1 MSRRARWWAALVAVC
16 ALLVPVSVASA
27 HGGNPNYRSIIDG
40 VTPTTP
46 DVEFQ
51 VLDYDSYMQVIDQ
64 GGHEVVI
71 DGYRGEP
78 YARILEDGT
87 VEVNQRSP
95 ATYLNDSRFAVEK
108 VPPIAD
114 PTAPPQWKQV
124 SDSGTFIWHDHRM
137 HYMSE
142 STPPQITD
150 KGQKTKVFDYAIPI
164 SVDGRKGDIDG
175 TLWWVGETGTSTTPF
190 IVVGAV
196 IVLGGGLLVLF
207 LRRRRRDE
215 DDDDGVDGSGDGGG
229 GRGEGSGDGE
239 SPRKPIQPVGE
250 AW

>member
-95 ATYLNDSRFAVEK
+95 ATYLNDSRFAVER

-175 TLWWVGETGTSTTPF
+175 TLWWVGEAGTSTTPF
-190 IVVGAV
+190 IVVGVV

-207 LRRRRRDE
+207 LRRRRYDE
-215 DDDDGVDGSGDGGG
+215 DDEGGDGSGGGG
-229 GRGEGSGDGE
+229 DGRGEGSGDDE
-239 SPRKPIQPVGE
+239 SRRKPIQPVGE